1 VVIPK
6 FKNKPA
12 CEGTDTDMWFP
23 YKQGEYKEQQLLFRI
38 CNGCLAKAECLEY
51 ALEYNVDGYWAGTTD
66 RHRKLIRRQRRQIA
80 KPLLPEW
87 ELNRRGA

>member
-1 VVIPK
+1 MIPK

-38 CNGCLAKAECLEY
+38 CNGCPAKAECLEY

-87 ELNRRGA
+87 ELSRRGA